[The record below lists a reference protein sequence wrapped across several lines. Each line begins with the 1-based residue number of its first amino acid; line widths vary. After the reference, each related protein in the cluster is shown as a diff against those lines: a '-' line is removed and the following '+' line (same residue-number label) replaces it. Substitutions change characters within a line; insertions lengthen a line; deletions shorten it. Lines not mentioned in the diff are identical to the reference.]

1 MTQPLCPCSKFLGEY
16 PFSSAEVRRLSLG
29 QSLRLVGC
37 SHMVGS
43 TTPPRVRSGAK
54 TPMWNVG
61 REKGMSGISE
71 TDFGLREAG

>member
-1 MTQPLCPCSKFLGEY
+1 
-16 PFSSAEVRRLSLG
+16 
-29 QSLRLVGC
+29 
-37 SHMVGS
+37 MVGS

-71 TDFGLREAG
+71 TDFGLREAGVEQEKFSDTYSQVEKRVKFGKIL